1 MTTAERAGATPG
13 DETVERSGPGRELAT
28 RRGILGGGL
37 GLGLTAAL
45 AACGDAPAPVQEV
58 DLEGP
63 AQEGGS
69 VRVGFV
75 GGGASDTLDGANAT
89 NLGDIARAVNMY
101 ATLLY
106 FDDDYALQPMMA
118 TSVTPDDSATVWT
131 VELREG
137 VSFCDGRPVTAEDV
151 IASFERIV
159 DPEDPKSG
167 AASLA
172 HLEEIVKIG
181 ERTLEFRLST
191 PDTALDEQFGLYT
204 SIIVPADFDLE
215 NPVGAGPF
223 RLESFTAAQ
232 STVLSRNP
240 HYWGEDGPYLDEIS
254 LLNFN
259 DTDALINALLSNQV
273 DAVAQIPPAL
283 TEVIASDE
291 RIRILDSETG
301 MYLPF
306 TMRVDRAPFDD
317 ERVRRAFRLAV
328 DRKSML
334 EQVLSG
340 KGTIGN
346 DVFAVFDPASPDDLP
361 QRTQDVAEAKRLLA
375 EAGHP
380 DGLEVDLV
388 TAPIQAGVVE
398 AAQVFAEHAAD
409 AGITVSINRMDLTA
423 YWTDYLDYD
432 FSQSFW
438 YTRNFLAQANA
449 AVMPGAPFNE
459 THWDDEEFNALVEQA
474 RAEVDE
480 DARGALIAQA
490 QQILHD
496 RGGYLIW
503 GFADQ
508 VDAYQGYLGGF
519 VENRTGIPL
528 SGFRLD
534 RVWIGE
540 TK

>member
-1 MTTAERAGATPG
+1 MTTPNRG
-13 DETVERSGPGRELAT
+13 DETPDEHRAPRTGSGAGLTT
-28 RRGILGGGL
+28 RRGVLGGGL

-45 AACGDAPAPVQEV
+45 AACGDGAAPAAQV

-63 AQEGGS
+63 PVEGGS

-75 GGGASDTLDGANAT
+75 GGGASDTLDGAIAT

-101 ATLLY
+101 NTLLY
-106 FDDDYALQPMMA
+106 FDDDYVLQPMLA
-118 TSVTPDDSATVWT
+118 TSVTPDDDATVWT
-131 VELREG
+131 AELRDD
-137 VSFCDGRPVTAEDV
+137 VSFCDGRPMTAEDV

-159 DPEDPKSG
+159 DPDDPKSG
-167 AASLA
+167 AAALS
-172 HLEEIVKIG
+172 HLEEIVKTG
-181 ERTLEFRLST
+181 EHTLEFRLSAS
-191 PDTALDEQFGLYT
+191 DTALDEQFGQYT
-204 SIIVPADFDLE
+204 SIIVPADFTVED
-215 NPVGAGPF
+215 PVGTGPF
-223 RLESFTAAQ
+223 MLESFTAAQ
-232 STVLSRNP
+232 STVLTRNP
-240 HYWGEDGPYLDEIS
+240 HYWGEEGPHLDEVS

-283 TEVIASDE
+283 TEVIDADE

-306 TMRVDRAPFDD
+306 TMRVDKAPFDD
-317 ERVRRAFRLAV
+317 ERVRQAFRLAA
-328 DRKSML
+328 DRQGMV

-346 DVFAVFDPASPDDLP
+346 DMFAVFDPAYPDELP
-361 QRTQDVAEAKRLLA
+361 QRSQDIAEAKRLLA

-380 DGLEVDLV
+380 DGLEVELV

-409 AGITVSINRMDLTA
+409 AGITVTINRLDLTT
-423 YWTDYLDYD
+423 YWTDYLSYD
-432 FSQSFW
+432 FSQTFW

-459 THWDDEEFNALVEQA
+459 THWDDEEFNELVERA

-480 DARGALIAQA
+480 QSRGELIAAA
-490 QQILHD
+490 QQILYD

-503 GFADQ
+503 GFANQ

-528 SGFRLD
+528 SGFQLH